1 MNYHILTL
9 FPEMVTQGLSE
20 SILGRAAKKGLL
32 SVNAVNIR
40 DYTADRHKK
49 VDDYPYGGGAGMLM
63 QAQPV
68 YDAWKAACEEIRSR
82 QPEELRDRPVRTVYV
97 TPQGAVF
104 NQQRSSRRRKILFSC
119 AGTMRGSTSVY

>member
-49 VDDYPYGGGAGMLM
+49 VDDYPYGGGRHA
-63 QAQPV
+63 
-68 YDAWKAACEEIRSR
+68 D
-82 QPEELRDRPVRTVYV
+82 
-97 TPQGAVF
+97 
-104 NQQRSSRRRKILFSC
+104 
-119 AGTMRGSTSVY
+119 AGTAGLRCMEGSRGENP

>member
-68 YDAWKAACEEIRSR
+68 YDAWKAVAKPAEGK
-82 QPEELRDRPVRTVYV
+82 T
-97 TPQGAVF
+97 G
-104 NQQRSSRRRKILFSC
+104 
-119 AGTMRGSTSVY
+119 GT

>member
-63 QAQPV
+63 QALASALDGLDRGLPA
-68 YDAWKAACEEIRSR
+68 DLLSEEIRPVISR
-82 QPEELRDRPVRTVYV
+82 LGEITGR
-97 TPQGAVF
+97 GAIAPDEVLE
-104 NQQRSSRRRKILFSC
+104 NIFSKFC
-119 AGTMRGSTSVY
+119 IGK

>member
-63 QAQPV
+63 QAQPGLRCV
-68 YDAWKAACEEIRSR
+68 EGSLRGNPEPAAG
-82 QPEELRDRPVRTVYV
+82 
-97 TPQGAVF
+97 GA
-104 NQQRSSRRRKILFSC
+104 
-119 AGTMRGSTSVY
+119 AGQTGAHGVM

>member
-20 SILGRAAKKGLL
+20 SILGRAAKKGML

-49 VDDYPYGGGAGMLM
+49 VDD
-63 QAQPV
+63 
-68 YDAWKAACEEIRSR
+68 
-82 QPEELRDRPVRTVYV
+82 
-97 TPQGAVF
+97 
-104 NQQRSSRRRKILFSC
+104 
-119 AGTMRGSTSVY
+119 

>member
-40 DYTADRHKK
+40 IIRRIDIKK
-49 VDDYPYGGGAGMLM
+49 SRLPYGGE
-63 QAQPV
+63 P
-68 YDAWKAACEEIRSR
+68 AC
-82 QPEELRDRPVRTVYV
+82 
-97 TPQGAVF
+97 
-104 NQQRSSRRRKILFSC
+104 
-119 AGTMRGSTSVY
+119 